1 MFEAKQSINAP
12 MVAYAQEKIASV
24 RKLHRTSLPIPY
36 AGGTYPPKALTP
48 ILGIL
53 TFGSDWSPP
62 LGDTMRAAF
71 LAGDARGKL
80 DLGCVASHGVFA
92 YNDAT
97 AAYDVH
103 ESGKPATAFLFELIA
118 RLQATATA
126 PMIDIHAYEAW
137 LGV

>member
-1 MFEAKQSINAP
+1 M
-12 MVAYAQEKIASV
+12 
-24 RKLHRTSLPIPY
+24 PIPY

-48 ILGIL
+48 ILGSIL
-53 TFGSDWSPP
+53 TLGSDWSTP
-62 LGDTMRAAF
+62 LGDAMRAAL

-137 LGV
+137 LDV